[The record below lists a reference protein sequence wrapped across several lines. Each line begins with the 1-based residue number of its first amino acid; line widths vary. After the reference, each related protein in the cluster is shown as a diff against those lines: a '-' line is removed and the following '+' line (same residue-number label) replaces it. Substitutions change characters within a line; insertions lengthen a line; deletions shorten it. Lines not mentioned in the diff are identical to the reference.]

1 MLTKSNP
8 GSERVEGLSLKPG
21 ARIALF
27 IWSFS
32 GGGVERMTT
41 RLAGGLLQRGYNVD
55 IVVLSEAGP
64 NRQFVPEGVRVIP
77 LERYSRTGG
86 LVWALSRN
94 RDAISPLM
102 RFPLPEL
109 LRWLPGYCRYLE
121 TAKPDLVVSA
131 MPHCNL
137 PAAAAKRFCEVPFTL
152 LTERN
157 PISTRMK
164 LQPSHMRRFGRFVPA
179 LYQQADALAGIS
191 KAVSEDLAN
200 FLALPGDRV
209 STIYNPAFDPE
220 IPVQAKANPEHPWF
234 SPSELASHPII
245 LGVGRLHP
253 QKGFETLL
261 RAFAQLRKKPSSAE
275 ERGTSAR
282 LVILGTGTQRRE
294 LQELAHSLDIAH
306 AFDLPGYVLNP
317 FAYMARASAFVL
329 PSLYEGFGNV
339 LVEALACGCPV
350 IASTGPG
357 GATEILDH
365 GQYGPLI
372 EPGNYAG
379 FAEALIAVL
388 VKPIS
393 PEVLR
398 MRARTFSVQ
407 QSIDAILELVATKR
421 AEPAGVSFAENSSE
435 VACF

>member
-220 IPVQAKANPEHPWF
+220 IPVQAKLTQN
-234 SPSELASHPII
+234 I
-245 LGVGRLHP
+245 LGSLHP
-253 QKGFETLL
+253 N
-261 RAFAQLRKKPSSAE
+261 
-275 ERGTSAR
+275 
-282 LVILGTGTQRRE
+282 
-294 LQELAHSLDIAH
+294 LQAIRS
-306 AFDLPGYVLNP
+306 F
-317 FAYMARASAFVL
+317 S
-329 PSLYEGFGNV
+329 
-339 LVEALACGCPV
+339 ALAGCTRKRGSRRFYAPSHSY
-350 IASTGPG
+350 AKSLAPQRSAGRRRGWLSSGQEPSGANCRSLHTRSTLHMPS
-357 GATEILDH
+357 ICQD
-365 GQYGPLI
+365 
-372 EPGNYAG
+372 
-379 FAEALIAVL
+379 
-388 VKPIS
+388 
-393 PEVLR
+393 
-398 MRARTFSVQ
+398 TF
-407 QSIDAILELVATKR
+407 
-421 AEPAGVSFAENSSE
+421 
-435 VACF
+435 